1 MTTRITTGLLTT
13 KEFNLAFRAA
23 FRKLAR
29 EKKLTAELMAL
40 YAMVTGK
47 PMGAVFSPVTNET
60 KLANGQSAWDV
71 AQDNAWRALKYPSAE
86 AQALLMAA
94 GLSNPEGLA
103 SLQAARAAVTATL
116 LDQQYA
122 ARLLKVEA

>member
-13 KEFNLAFRAA
+13 KEFNLAFRAT

-47 PMGAVFSPVTNET
+47 PMGAVFSPVTNAT
-60 KLANGQSAWDV
+60 KLANGQGAWDV
-71 AQDNAWRALKYPSAE
+71 ALREAHSAIRYPSEHAT
-86 AQALLMAA
+86 ALLLAA
-94 GLSNPEGLA
+94 GLSTPEGLA
-103 SLQAARAAVTATL
+103 CLQAARAALNAQL
-116 LDQQYA
+116 LDKQYA